1 MNLNLVMDTLWKK
14 QKRNVYWNPSFV
26 GFQYTSKKYN
36 NLLYQYIL
44 VEFCRTL
51 ATFFMTVYL
60 IIRDIFRDTSTGFI
74 HLNEWELLFHLQP
87 LQRQL

>member
-14 QKRNVYWNPSFV
+14 QK
-26 GFQYTSKKYN
+26 KKRVLEYN

-44 VEFCRTL
+44 VEFCGTL

-60 IIRDIFRDTSTGFI
+60 IIFRDTSTGFV

-87 LQRQL
+87 LQRQS